1 MLTLQPIAT
10 TTDLAAVRV
19 LLREYAEALGVDLGF
34 QGFEDELRDLPGEYA
49 APRGTLILARDDTA
63 HLGCVG
69 VRPLGQDIAE
79 MKRLYVRRQARNL
92 GLGRKLAQVAIQ
104 HAREV
109 GYRAMRLDTLPQMV
123 EAQALYRSL
132 GFHPVAPYRHNPI
145 PGTAYLEL
153 TLARGSD
160 S

>member
-1 MLTLQPIAT
+1 MLTLQPIGT

-49 APRGTLILARDDTA
+49 APRGTLILARDDTT

-79 MKRLYVRRQARNL
+79 MKRLYVRREARNL
-92 GLGRKLAQVAIQ
+92 GLGRKLAQAAIQ

-153 TLARGSD
+153 TLASRSD